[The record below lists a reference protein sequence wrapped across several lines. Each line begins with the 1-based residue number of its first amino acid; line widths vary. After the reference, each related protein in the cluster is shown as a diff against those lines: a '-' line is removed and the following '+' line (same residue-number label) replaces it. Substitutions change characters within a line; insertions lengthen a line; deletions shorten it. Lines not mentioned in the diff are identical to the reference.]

1 LQIARALQHVGQQR
15 PAQVEPVD
23 VTPEAQAELDAI
35 LAAGKG
41 AIVITGHVGNW
52 ELFFRR
58 FVAAGYD
65 ARAVGKEQNDPRLT
79 AWMERLRG
87 PGRTIWRGA
96 PGAARQLLKTLRG
109 NGVLAMLIDQDTK
122 VQGVFVPF
130 FGDLAWTPRAAADL
144 SLRTGAGVAAMFA
157 HRKPGGGHVVSGRR
171 VAYASTGDLEADVV
185 GLTAAMTRAIA
196 PEERRAALL
205 LGVARV
211 TLAAR
216 ERGIPLADAVQ
227 AAIAAHGDRLDVATR
242 QALDSAAREIRQL
255 AVIGA
260 EHPRLQLQLLHRVG
274 HPALAEAFPGEAGDR
289 AGAEHGPHRQ
299 LEGAGIRARDD
310 ADAAEPGDNIYVQGK
325 VQDYKGQREIAA
337 TAITV
342 E

>member
-1 LQIARALQHVGQQR
+1 MVKPRPPLRKRVKRGLRFQALRLLLVLVRLLPFSVALALGRTLGGLAGKLLGRDRRLALAHLRKALPERGDEHEAIVDGMFR
-15 PAQVEPVD
+15 NLGEGAAELAFADRIDPMAYVD
-23 VTPEAQAELDAI
+23 VTPEAKDALDSI
-35 LAAGKG
+35 LAGGKG

-96 PGAARQLLKTLRG
+96 PGAARQLLKTLRE

-144 SLRTGAGVAAMFA
+144 ALRTGAGVAALFT

-171 VAYASTGDLEADVV
+171 VEFTPTGDLEADVV
-185 GLTAAMTRAIA
+185 GLTAAMTRAIEDEVRRVPTEWVWMHRRWKTRP
-196 PEERRAALL
+196 PESLP
-205 LGVARV
+205 
-211 TLAAR
+211 T
-216 ERGIPLADAVQ
+216 
-227 AAIAAHGDRLDVATR
+227 
-242 QALDSAAREIRQL
+242 
-255 AVIGA
+255 
-260 EHPRLQLQLLHRVG
+260 
-274 HPALAEAFPGEAGDR
+274 
-289 AGAEHGPHRQ
+289 
-299 LEGAGIRARDD
+299 
-310 ADAAEPGDNIYVQGK
+310 
-325 VQDYKGQREIAA
+325 
-337 TAITV
+337 
-342 E
+342 